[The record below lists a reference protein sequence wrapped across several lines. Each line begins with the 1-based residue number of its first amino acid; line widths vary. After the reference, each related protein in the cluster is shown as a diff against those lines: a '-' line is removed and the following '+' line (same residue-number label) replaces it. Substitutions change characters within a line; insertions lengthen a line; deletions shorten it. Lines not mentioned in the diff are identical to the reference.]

1 MFCIGGLDSFSELE
15 VLKNVEEINTPI
27 EALNYVMMVASAETS
42 FSKLKSTM

>member
-27 EALNYVMMVASAETS
+27 ETLNYVVVTSAETS
-42 FSKLKSTM
+42 FSKLK